1 MELSK
6 KELLFS
12 LKHYDNTDVTYKI
25 TKDTEK
31 YMRIELKYP
40 NIDQPDII
48 EWGYEEDDNQLDL
61 L

>member
-31 YMRIELKYP
+31 YMCIELKYP
-40 NIDQPDII
+40 NTDQPHLI
-48 EWGYEEDDNQLDL
+48 EWGYEEDA
-61 L
+61 

>member
-48 EWGYEEDDNQLDL
+48 EWGYEEDE
-61 L
+61 